1 MQKILAEKTTDSFT
15 VRLYAEDNIYLVKAK
30 NKKNNDETEVT
41 MLKFDKNSPL
51 ADLKPQAMLDDFVK
65 RNVGR

>member
-15 VRLYAEDNIYLVKAK
+15 VRLYVEDNVYLVKAK

-65 RNVGR
+65 RNIGR